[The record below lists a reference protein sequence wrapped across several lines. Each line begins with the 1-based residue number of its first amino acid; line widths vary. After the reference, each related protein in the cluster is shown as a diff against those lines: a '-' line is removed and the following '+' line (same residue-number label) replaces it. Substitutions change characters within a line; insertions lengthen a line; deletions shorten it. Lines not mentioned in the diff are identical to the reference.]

1 MTVSPCPAG
10 KLPWDQWLTFS
21 DFIVEYGRKSE
32 NAGKLEAVIDIRTW
46 PPAYGNGIR
55 VIVRKILQKRS
66 TVCTN
71 KREKPW
77 TYPCYRMS
85 VSWSSTL
92 GLYDAT
98 IHSSAHNMTNVQQFQ
113 EHLLR
118 ADSERPRHKRF
129 GLTVGNIDD
138 RKYHIGTKIGRSDAR
153 TPWTP
158 YLCDSIT
165 TTKPT
170 LPSENEK
177 RELSSGHSAMDCK
190 LIGIDFR

>member
-55 VIVRKILQKRS
+55 VIVRK
-66 TVCTN
+66 N
-71 KREKPW
+71 PAEKVNRLHEQAGEALDVPVLSDERLVELNTW
-77 TYPCYRMS
+77 
-85 VSWSSTL
+85 
-92 GLYDAT
+92 LYDAT

-138 RKYHIGTKIGRSDAR
+138 RKYHIGTKNWKKRRSNALDALFVR
-153 TPWTP
+153 FHHNNKAHST
-158 YLCDSIT
+158 
-165 TTKPT
+165 
-170 LPSENEK
+170 E
-177 RELSSGHSAMDCK
+177 REREARAVQWSLSDG
-190 LIGIDFR
+190 L